1 MEKRILALAFAAI
14 LLQSTV
20 FGWWDMAVKRWKLPP
35 TIASYE
41 AEELVK
47 EGVVEDGLAPNG
59 KAVEMKEGSPPL
71 TFTRDLKHST
81 YCVYVV
87 ARSPRKED
95 IGAAVAMK
103 PFYFHVKVEG
113 PDGIAASY
121 RIRAVYQHVYALVY
135 GPQEIVR
142 AYFVAPVDGTYTVT
156 VSVGPHTEAGP
167 LWVDRV
173 DLSDVLFNCAG
184 PGQKKDRYMISD
196 AARAGRAANPVTVKL
211 PPAAKIQEVCES
223 LWQSFPPM
231 NASRRG
237 FSARGGSYLEKD
249 RLPKYYTPQ
258 QIRKGEGPKG
268 WEMNA
273 IGGPWKLTNT
283 AEKLEFTPED
293 WAAHKAIEV
302 PYRDDGWG
310 KTYTG
315 LHQVRKPDQE
325 TGGTWSLIGQHF
337 QNRLV
342 GLRRELFG
350 AGSAFAGKGDLNAGL
365 RGTALLLA
373 FAYHYPALD
382 YRAQVNW
389 GSGFYRFGFTNHV
402 GGGIVGA
409 GQVEGHVVRDYIK
422 VYDQLF
428 DFIKDNQALADFLNT
443 KLPWIKTPDDV
454 ITFLDTQW
462 LRLTVDRSFR
472 KDVAGRSLKMTRA
485 VVMAALCQGPNEVS
499 DAWIKRLFTDTGLG
513 LFESGSLEDLYY
525 SFIGRDGVSA
535 EASGGY
541 SKGKIM
547 GYVEVLDMLRRYEKV
562 GGKLPVAVT
571 DFSRFPFLAE
581 EMRSPI
587 RLRVAGGW
595 VPLIGDYGD
604 PLRLRETYFDGQKR
618 SRANYLTSWRLVGG
632 ADFAFL
638 TQRYGKMDTPDDEWA
653 KLTEEAKTVR
663 DPLNTQKPRVFDD
676 FGMAILEMDQ
686 DTDDFKQKK
695 AAVLRYG
702 TGHTHGHNDGLS
714 VSVFGKGMRAIS
726 DLAAR
731 YGTPNP
737 RLQKMHNTVEVDES
751 SMNNSGDTVPGGGWL
766 NVFAPCGEV
775 QYVDASYR
783 AVSHPQLKVCRRG
796 VALIEVDD
804 DDGYLFSVQRVAG
817 GKVHTF
823 CAHANL
829 NDSFETNATLGPLTS
844 EAGKNYLKGF
854 KPDANEVPAG
864 GKYGKYAQPELL
876 PAPLEGIAPDI
887 TTATWRLDHRCDAA
901 FHRLAKGASLPEDQ
915 RIYSRWRLFGHA
927 GDRAYAAN
935 ATSRQY
941 RYDMSFIFVQNRNV
955 GEAGSIYPALA
966 EVYQGSPVIQQARS
980 LKVTDPGTGA
990 SSCIAIEVA
999 LPDGTVDLC
1008 MSGPAD
1014 GAMRRI
1020 EGGYSFDGMFGFVR
1034 LKGGKVV
1041 RSVLVGGTALKGP
1054 GLDLTSKEAVLA
1066 GKVESLDLK
1075 RNAVVMSGITDPDA
1089 LQGRVV
1095 QFVDPKGRAWSFTV
1109 DTAERSE
1116 GGVKL
1121 VLRERM
1127 KIFQTEVRHID
1138 EATGTIETVAEA
1150 HMLKADGTW
1159 YDFTTMTNE
1168 SATATWTAR
1177 AVCDSKWM
1185 MVKTPMN
1192 GRDVPD
1198 VDGDGKRTLKL
1209 VATEKDAENAEKG
1222 LEVGD
1227 AALVMEVTRVDE
1239 EEGIFHYRMPAERT
1253 YQLDGW
1259 AYVSRT
1265 IVSESGKTWMATYPG
1280 SDHKLAVEGKIA
1292 QEQFD
1297 DVDGD
1302 GRAVLSLYR
1311 LSEGFQLRTPTVTE
1325 YRAGQ

>member
-1 MEKRILALAFAAI
+1 MERRLLALALVLGLFAFEAH
-14 LLQSTV
+14 
-20 FGWWDMAVKRWKLPP
+20 GWWDMAVKRWKLPP
-35 TIASYE
+35 MIASYE

-47 EGVVEDGLAPNG
+47 EGVVKDDLAPNG
-59 KAVEMKEGSPPL
+59 KAVEMQEGSPAL
-71 TFTRDLKHST
+71 TFTRDLKHSA

-87 ARSPRKED
+87 ARSPRKKD
-95 IGAAVAMK
+95 IGASIALK

-113 PDGIAASY
+113 PNGMVQSY
-121 RIRAVYQHVYALVY
+121 RFRAVYQHVYSLVY

-142 AYFVAPVDGTYTVT
+142 AYFVAPVDGAYTVT

-167 LWVDRV
+167 LWVDRLDV
-173 DLSDVLFNCAG
+173 SDVLANCAG
-184 PGQKKDRYMISD
+184 KGMKRDRYMLSD
-196 AARAGRAANPVTVKL
+196 AARAARQANPVAVKL
-211 PPAAKIQEVCES
+211 PPAARIQEVCES

-237 FSARGGSYLEKD
+237 GSARDGWYLEKD
-249 RLPKYYTPQ
+249 RLPKYYTAQ

-273 IGGPWKLTNT
+273 IGGPWELTNT
-283 AEKLEFTPED
+283 AEKLEFTPAD

-315 LHQVRKPDQE
+315 LHHVRKPEQE

-337 QNRLV
+337 QKRLLD
-342 GLRRELFG
+342 LRKELLGAASKF
-350 AGSAFAGKGDLNAGL
+350 AGSGDVDAGL

-373 FAYHYPALD
+373 FAHHYPALD

-389 GSGFYRFGFTNHV
+389 GSEFYRFGFTNHV
-402 GGGIVGA
+402 GGGVVGA
-409 GQVEGHVVRDYIK
+409 GQKEGHAIRDYIK

-428 DFIKDNQALADFLNT
+428 DFIKGNQALADFLHA

-454 ITFLDTQW
+454 VTFLDTQW

-499 DAWIKRLFTDTGLG
+499 DAWIQRLFSDTGLG

-525 SFIGRDGVSA
+525 SFIGRDGVSN

-547 GYVEVLDMLRRYEKV
+547 GYLEVLDMLRRYEKI
-562 GGKLPVAVT
+562 GGKLPVALN
-571 DFSRFPFLAE
+571 DLASFPFLAE

-587 RLRVAGGW
+587 KLRVAGGW

-618 SRANYLTSWRLVGG
+618 SREYYLTAWRLVGG
-632 ADFAFL
+632 PDFAFL
-638 TQRYGKMDTPDDEWA
+638 TQRYGQMDTPDDEWT
-653 KLTEEAKTVR
+653 KLTEEAKAVR
-663 DPLNTQKPRVFDD
+663 DPLNTQEPRVFDD

-702 TGHTHGHNDGLS
+702 AGHTHGHNDGLS

-731 YGTPNP
+731 YGTPSP
-737 RLQKMHNTVEVDES
+737 RLQKMHNTVEVDEA
-751 SMNNSGDTVPGGGWL
+751 SMNNSGATVPGGGWL
-766 NVFAPCGEV
+766 NAFAPCGDV

-783 AVSHPQLKVCRRG
+783 ALSHPQLKTYRRG

-829 NDSFETNATLGPLTS
+829 NDSFETNAAMGPLTS
-844 EAGKNYLKGF
+844 EAAKNYVKGF
-854 KPDANEVPAG
+854 KPDANDVPAG

-876 PAPLEGIAPDI
+876 PAPLEGVAPDVV
-887 TTATWRLDHRCDAA
+887 TATWRLDHRCDAA
-901 FHRLAKGASLPEDQ
+901 FHKLKKGASLPEDQ
-915 RIYSRWRLFGHA
+915 RVYSRWRLFGHA
-927 GDRAYAAN
+927 GDSAYAAN

-941 RYDMSFIFVQNRNV
+941 RFDMSFFFVQDRSV

-980 LKVTDPGTGA
+980 LKVTAPGVGA
-990 SSCIAIEVA
+990 SSCVA
-999 LPDGTVDLC
+999 LEATLPDGTVDIC

-1014 GAMRRI
+1014 GTVRDV
-1020 EGGYSFDGMFGFVR
+1020 EGGYSFDGTFGFVR
-1034 LKGGKVV
+1034 RRGGKVV
-1041 RSVLVGGTALKGP
+1041 RALLVGGTVLKGP
-1054 GLDLTSKEAVLA
+1054 AIYLASRKAVLT

-1075 RNAVVMSGITDPDA
+1075 GNAAVVSGIADA
-1089 LQGRVV
+1089 AALEGRLV
-1095 QFVDPKGRAWSFTV
+1095 QFVNPKGRAWSFTV
-1109 DTAERSE
+1109 DTVRKTA

-1121 VLRERM
+1121 GLKERM
-1127 KIFQTEVRHID
+1127 KIFQTEIRHVN

-1150 HMLKADGTW
+1150 HMLKADATW

-1168 SATATWTAR
+1168 SATTAWPAR
-1177 AVCDSKWM
+1177 AVCDTKWM
-1185 MVKTPMN
+1185 MVKTPIYAK
-1192 GRDVPD
+1192 DVPD
-1198 VDGDGKRTLKL
+1198 ADGDGKRTLKL
-1209 VATEKDAENAEKG
+1209 LATEKDAANEEGG
-1222 LEVGD
+1222 LKVGD
-1227 AALVMEVTRVDE
+1227 AALVMEVTRVDQ
-1239 EEGIFHYRMPAERT
+1239 EEGIFHYTMPAERK

-1259 AYVSRT
+1259 AYVSRLL
-1265 IVSESGKTWMATYPG
+1265 VSESGKTWMATYPG
-1280 SDHKLAVEGKIA
+1280 FDHKLAVEGKIDRK
-1292 QEQFD
+1292 QFD

-1302 GRAVLSLYR
+1302 GRAALSLYR
-1311 LSEGFQLRTPTVTE
+1311 LSKGFEVKVPTITQ
-1325 YRAGQ
+1325 YRAKQ